1 MSNPAERSSG
11 GDAAQID
18 VITNPVNQQYE
29 AVRSGTVIGLLSYRW
44 TSVSH
49 VELEHTYVAPRERGH
64 HVGELLVEHAIGIV
78 RSKGARLAAT
88 CSYVSAYIQRH
99 PEHAELLAPAVPRPH
114 RRTHRAGFDV
124 ASPEPFVHD
133 QHEDRHDV
141 RLELLQIR
149 TPRIVLRAWDL
160 DDTDV
165 AYELFSDPS
174 VTRWMRPVVPRIQ
187 SRDEAARLLDG
198 WILESNRAPV
208 PQGRWA
214 IERQD
219 TGQVIGSIHLTTTT
233 SSPKTLTLWWQ
244 VGSDATGE
252 GFAWEAAHAAAH
264 LAFSF
269 EGIDSIDSLYALIE
283 PANDR
288 AIATA
293 TRIGMRPDGTSYE
306 YDGSTLNRYRLDRP
320 DLEEAQE
327 RRSLSLTD

>member
-1 MSNPAERSSG
+1 MSNPAERSSD
-11 GDAAQID
+11 GDAAQVD

-64 HVGELLVEHAIGIV
+64 HVAELLVEHAIGIV
-78 RSKGARLAAT
+78 RSKDARLAAT

-99 PEHAELLAPAVPRPH
+99 PEHAQLLAPAVPRPL
-114 RRTHRAGFDV
+114 RATHRAGADI
-124 ASPEPFVHD
+124 ASSKAPVHD
-133 QHEDRHDV
+133 QDEDRHDV

-160 DDTDV
+160 GDTDV
-165 AYELFSDPS
+165 AYELFSHPS
-174 VTRWMRPVVPRIQ
+174 VTRWMRPVVPRIE
-187 SRDEAARLLDG
+187 SRDEATRLLDD
-198 WILESNRAPV
+198 WIVESNRAPV

-219 TGQVIGSIHLTTTT
+219 TGEVIGSIHLTTST
-233 SSPKTLTLWWQ
+233 SSAKTLTLWWQ
-244 VGSDATGE
+244 VGPDATGE
-252 GFAWEAAHAAAH
+252 GFASEAAHAASH
-264 LAFSF
+264 LAFGI
-269 EGIDSIDSLYALIE
+269 EGIDSLYALIE

-293 TRIGMRPDGTSYE
+293 IRIGMRPDGTSLGD
-306 YDGSTLNRYRLDRP
+306 DGSTLNRYRLDRP
-320 DLEEAQE
+320 DLEEARE

>member
-18 VITNPVNQQYE
+18 VITNPINQQYE

-49 VELEHTYVAPRERGH
+49 VELEHTYVAPGERGH

-78 RSKGARLAAT
+78 RSNGARLAPT
-88 CSYVSAYIQRH
+88 CSYVSDYIQRH
-99 PEHAELLAPAVPRPH
+99 PEHAELVVPAVRRPR
-114 RRTHRAGFDV
+114 RSTHRAGIDV
-124 ASPEPFVHD
+124 ASPEPFLHD

-141 RLELLQIR
+141 RLELLQVR
-149 TPRIVLRAWDL
+149 TPRMVLRAWDL

-165 AYELFSDPS
+165 AYELFSHPS
-174 VTRWMRPVVPRIQ
+174 VTRWMCPVVPRIQ

-198 WILESNRAPV
+198 WILESNHAPV

-214 IERQD
+214 MERQD
-219 TGQVIGSIHLTTTT
+219 TGEVIGSIHLTT
-233 SSPKTLTLWWQ
+233 SANSPDALTLWWQ
-244 VGSDATGE
+244 VAPGATGE
-252 GFAWEAAHAAAH
+252 GFASEATHAAAH

-269 EGIDSIDSLYALIE
+269 DGSDGIDSLYALIE

-288 AIATA
+288 AVATA
-293 TRIGMRPDGTSYE
+293 TRIGMRPDGRSYE

-320 DLEEAQE
+320 DLEEARE